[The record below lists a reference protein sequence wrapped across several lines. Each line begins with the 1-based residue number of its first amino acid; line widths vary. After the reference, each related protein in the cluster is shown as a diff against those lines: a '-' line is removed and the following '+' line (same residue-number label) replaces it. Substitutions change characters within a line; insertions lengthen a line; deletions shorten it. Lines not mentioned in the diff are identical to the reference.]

1 MFQIVA
7 GDHDV
12 AKEEEGEFHSRICDS
27 KLHPGYVGGG
37 GSPKNDIALI
47 KASSSSWSQSTLFFF
62 IF

>member
-12 AKEEEGEFHSRICDS
+12 EKAEEGEFHSRICDS

-37 GSPKNDIALI
+37 GSPKNDIALL
-47 KASSSSWSQSTLFFF
+47 KVSS
-62 IF
+62 